1 MFRNIGYKAS
11 GIAIRTSQSR
21 PGTLRVERKRESEQD
36 CSLCVSFN
44 SCLEAFICAF
54 VAHNSLRI
62 FFLVGRIFFLII
74 GCIFKHR
81 TPINYLI
88 LNLAMADALYAT
100 LIIPMYIFRF
110 NLSHPTGLAGDVLC
124 VMLTNGS
131 FAWVAAIAAICTL
144 LAIAIERYYAVVY
157 PLGNKWKCSIS
168 AVKVCIRFSIKMERL
183 DS

>member
-1 MFRNIGYKAS
+1 MLRNIGYKAS
-11 GIAIRTSQSR
+11 GIALRTSQSR
-21 PGTLRVERKRESEQD
+21 PGTLRVERKRESERD

-54 VAHNSLRI
+54 VAHNSLH
-62 FFLVGRIFFLII
+62 IFFLII

-168 AVKVCIRFSIKMERL
+168 AVKVCITFSIKMERL
-183 DS
+183 YS